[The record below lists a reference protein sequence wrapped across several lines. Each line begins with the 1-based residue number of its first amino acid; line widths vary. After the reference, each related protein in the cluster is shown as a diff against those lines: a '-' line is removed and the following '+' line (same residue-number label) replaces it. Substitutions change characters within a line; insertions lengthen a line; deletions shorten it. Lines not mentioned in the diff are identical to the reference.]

1 VESNDARPLT
11 FVRRRP
17 ASSSIHPLCFF
28 FFYFFLCNVHI
39 KKRE

>member
-1 VESNDARPLT
+1 LT

-28 FFYFFLCNVHI
+28 FFLCNVHI
-39 KKRE
+39 KKENKRNGLNV

>member
-28 FFYFFLCNVHI
+28 FFLCNVHI
-39 KKRE
+39 